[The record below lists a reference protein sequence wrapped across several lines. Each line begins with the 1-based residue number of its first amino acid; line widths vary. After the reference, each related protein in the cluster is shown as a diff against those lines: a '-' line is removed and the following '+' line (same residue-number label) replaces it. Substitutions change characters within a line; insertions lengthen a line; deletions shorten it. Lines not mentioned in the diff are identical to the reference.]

1 MNWLEILKRAMK
13 LEQKGREFYLRA
25 ATMLDDAEAVKMFRR
40 LADDELDHYNFLQ
53 REYAEVLCNDT
64 WCDIPDLEGVE
75 SPDVEKPIFP
85 QDREA
90 LNDTLPDDA
99 SLEEVLL
106 FALDAEDKTV
116 KLYKESA
123 EQVEDPQAQEFFS
136 RLAEVERG
144 HFSTVL
150 QRYESYYHYPR

>member
-64 WCDIPDLEGVE
+64 WCDIPDLESVE